1 MAAITT
7 ADFKNGICIKFNND
21 LMKMV
26 EFQHVKP
33 GKGAAFVR
41 TKLKS
46 MTNGRVLEN
55 TFPSGSRLETV
66 RIEIREYQFLYG
78 DDVGYNFMNSEN
90 YDQIIIQE
98 KIINAPELLME
109 GQICEIMFHAE
120 EELPL
125 SCDLPQFVEMM
136 VTYCE
141 PGFKGDTA
149 SSNVTKNA
157 TVETGANIA
166 VPLFVNQGDKIKIDT
181 RTKSYMERV
190 K

>member
-1 MAAITT
+1 MASITT
-7 ADFKNGICIKFNND
+7 ADFKNGICIKFNHD

-46 MTNGRVLEN
+46 LTSGRVLEN
-55 TFPSGSRLETV
+55 TFPSGSKVETV
-66 RIEIREYQFLYG
+66 RIETREYQYLYQ
-78 DDVGYNFMNSEN
+78 DDLGYSFMHCEN
-90 YDQIIIQE
+90 YEQIVIEE
-98 KIINAPELLME
+98 KLINAPQLLME
-109 GQICEIMFHAE
+109 GEICEVMFHAE
-120 EELPL
+120 EEMPL
-125 SCDLPQFVEMM
+125 SCDLPAFVTME
-136 VTYCE
+136 VTYAE

-157 TVETGANIA
+157 TVETGANIL
-166 VPLFVNQGDKIKIDT
+166 VPLFVNQGDRIKIDT
-181 RTKSYMERV
+181 RTNHYVERV